1 MRYVYRQLS
10 GRLLSLFEEF
20 PVVIVTGARQV
31 GKTTLLRHLFADQG
45 DYVVFDPSIDV
56 ENARREPELFL
67 DNHREPLILDEVQYA
82 PELVAALKR
91 RVDAAKRPGRF
102 LLTGN
107 QQWQVLKNI
116 SESLAGRA
124 VLLELSGFNA
134 VELAGYPAPRRPW
147 LEDWMLSPPNM
158 VGRAAVGHRESV
170 YERIF
175 RGALPDATTVSLEN
189 LRHFHQSYRQTYI
202 ERDVRLLCDLHDHQQ
217 FGRFFQLAAALT
229 AQEVNYSQLGR
240 DIGLSPKS
248 AQAWLALLR
257 GTYQWAEIPPY
268 HSNTLKRISGKAKG
282 YFGDTGL
289 ACSAQAVSSPA
300 ALAAHPLVGALFE
313 TMAVNEIRRQ
323 CALMPFPPNLYHWR
337 SHGGAEVD
345 LLLERDGTLFPVEIK
360 LTARP
365 SRDNTRGLSAFRK
378 TYPAANIAAG
388 AVLCCADH
396 VFKLSENDY
405 ALPWNLDWAT
415 VSSDGDKR
423 LE

>member
-10 GRLLSLFEEF
+10 GRLRSLFEEF

-31 GKTTLLRHLFADQG
+31 GKTTLLRHLFAGHG

-56 ENARREPELFL
+56 ENARREPDLFL
-67 DNHREPLILDEVQYA
+67 DSHREPLILDEAQYA

-91 RVDAAKRPGRF
+91 RVDADKRPGRF
-102 LLTGN
+102 LLTGS
-107 QQWQVLKNI
+107 QQWQVLRNI

-124 VLLELSGFNA
+124 VLLELSGFNTA
-134 VELAGYPAPRRPW
+134 ELSGCAAGMRPW
-147 LEDWMLSPPNM
+147 LEDWLLSPPSLA
-158 VGRAAVGHRESV
+158 GREAVRRQEGV

-175 RGALPDATTVSLEN
+175 RGALPDATAVSLEN

-229 AQEVNYSQLGR
+229 AQEVNCSQLGR

-257 GTYQWAEIPPY
+257 GTYQWAEIPAY

-289 ACSAQAVSSPA
+289 ACSAQAVSSPT
-300 ALAAHPLVGALFE
+300 ALAGHPLAGALFE
-313 TMAVNEIRRQ
+313 TMVVNEIRRQ
-323 CALMPFPPNLYHWR
+323 CALMSFPPNLHHWR

-345 LLLERDGTLFPVEIK
+345 LLLERDGKLFPLEIK

-365 SRDNTRGLSAFRK
+365 SRDDTRGFSAFRK
-378 TYPAANIAAG
+378 AYPAADIAAG
-388 AVLCCADH
+388 AVLCCTDR

-405 ALPWNLDWAT
+405 AIPWDLKWEAT
-415 VSSDGDKR
+415 PSVRSFSA
-423 LE
+423 